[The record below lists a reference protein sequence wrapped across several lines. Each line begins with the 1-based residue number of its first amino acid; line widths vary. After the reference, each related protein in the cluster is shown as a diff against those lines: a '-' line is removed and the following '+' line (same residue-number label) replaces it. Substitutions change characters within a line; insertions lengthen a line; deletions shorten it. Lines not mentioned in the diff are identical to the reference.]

1 MKQTRRKSARTTSR
15 PRRPRGGPARFEVPP
30 KALRW
35 VCAPGSLGIS
45 SMGDVRPL
53 REIIG
58 QDRALRA
65 LQVGM
70 EMHHYG
76 YNIFATGL
84 PGTGKTTTIKRML
97 HDAAKRH
104 VDLTDK
110 CYLHNF
116 RDPDAP
122 VAVMLPAGQG
132 VQLKQDMASLLAEL
146 QKSVPAVFESRRYVE
161 QRKATLDHFQDRQRS
176 VLKDFEKKVKSKGF
190 EVVQVQGAT
199 STRPE
204 IAPVVDGNP
213 VGLDQLHARAESG
226 EITRVELEAVLAQ
239 HADLEA
245 QMDRVMREMRNIE
258 RRAKKSIEDL
268 NHKIVVPVVEELL
281 QEIRTRYPNDRL
293 QEFLA
298 ELEKNILDNLTRF
311 HQREDQQPSMLGIQ
325 LPKEEDAFIEFEV
338 NVIVDNSTEEG
349 VPVIT
354 ERNPRYKNIF
364 GTIERVVDRNGV
376 WRTDFTRIK
385 AGSLLKAD
393 GGFLVLDALDAL
405 TEPGVWTMLK
415 RVLRNREIEI
425 QPIEIGLLGGSSALK
440 PEPIK
445 LNVKVIMIGDPY
457 IYHLLYGL
465 DEDFREIFKIRAD
478 FDSEM
483 PNNPNSIQSYLSFIK
498 ALCDQEHLLPFELGA
513 VGEVVEYG
521 VRLSGRQNKLS
532 TRFSILADVLRE
544 ASYWTAREA
553 ASSVTRDH
561 VRKAIDERIE
571 RVRLVE
577 EKIHEMIDD
586 GSIMID
592 TRGSVIGQ
600 VNGLSVYSMGEYEFG
615 KPSRITA
622 KTSVGKAGIINIE
635 REAAMSGPSHNKGVL
650 ILSGFLRSVFAQHH
664 PLDLSA
670 SIAFEQSYS
679 GVDGDSA
686 SSTEVY
692 ALLSSLSDLPL
703 RQDIAVTGSVNQ
715 HGEIQPI
722 GGVNLKI
729 EGFFDVCRAR
739 GLTGTQGVLIPR
751 QNIQDLMLRH
761 DVVDAVR
768 AGTFYIYAV
777 GTIADG
783 IEILTG
789 KPAGKRT
796 RAGFTPT
803 SVYALVDERLRQFA
817 RAAKNKEKE

>member
-1 MKQTRRKSARTTSR
+1 MDD
-15 PRRPRGGPARFEVPP
+15 V
-30 KALRW
+30 KA
-35 VCAPGSLGIS
+35 
-45 SMGDVRPL
+45 L

-70 EMHHYG
+70 ELRHYG
-76 YNIFATGL
+76 YNIFATGV

-104 VDLTDK
+104 ADLTDK

-122 VAVMLPAGQG
+122 LAVMLPAGQG
-132 VQLKQDMASLLAEL
+132 VQLKQDLGSLLAEL
-146 QKSVPAVFESRRYVE
+146 QKSIPAVFESRRYIE
-161 QRKATLDHFQDRQRS
+161 QRKTTLDHFQERQRS
-176 VLKDFEKKVKSKGF
+176 VLKDFERKVKSRGF

-204 IAPVVDGNP
+204 IAPVLDGNP
-213 VGLDQLHARAESG
+213 VGLDQMHARAESG
-226 EITRVELEAVLAQ
+226 EMTKEELQQILAQ

-268 NHKIVVPVVEELL
+268 NHKIVVPIVEELL
-281 QEIRTRYPNDRL
+281 QDIRARYPNDRL
-293 QEFLA
+293 REFLDD
-298 ELEKNILDNLTRF
+298 LEKNILDNLTRF
-311 HQREDQQPSMLGIQ
+311 QQRDEQQPSVLGIQ
-325 LPKEEDAFIEFEV
+325 IPKDEDAFIEFEA
-338 NVIVDNSTEEG
+338 NVIVDNSSEQG
-349 VPVIT
+349 VPVII

-364 GTIERVVDRNGV
+364 GTIERVVDRNGA

-415 RVLRNREIEI
+415 RVLRNRELEI
-425 QPIEIGLLGGSSALK
+425 QPIEIGLLGGTSALK
-440 PEPIK
+440 PEPIP
-445 LNVKVIMIGDPY
+445 LDVKVIMIGDPY

-483 PNNPNSIQSYLSFIK
+483 PNDPSTIQSYLSFIK
-498 ALCDQEHLLPFELGA
+498 TLCDEERLLPFDVPA
-513 VGEVVEYG
+513 VSEVVEYG
-521 VRLSGRQNKLS
+521 VRLSGRQTKLS

-544 ASYWTAREA
+544 ASYWTAREGA
-553 ASSVTRDH
+553 GTVSRAH

-571 RVRLVE
+571 RVRLIE
-577 EKIHEMIDD
+577 EKIQEMIDE

-592 TRGSVIGQ
+592 TRGAVVGQ
-600 VNGLSVYSMGEYEFG
+600 VNGLSVYNMGEYEFG

-622 KTSVGKAGIINIE
+622 KTSMGRAGIINIE
-635 REAAMSGPSHNKGVL
+635 RESAMSGPSHNKGVL

-692 ALLSSLSDLPL
+692 ALLSSLADLPL

-715 HGEIQPI
+715 HGDIQPI

-739 GLTGTQGVLIPR
+739 GLTGTQGVMIPK
-751 QNIQDLMLRH
+751 QNVKDLMLRH

-768 AGTFYIYAV
+768 AGTFHIYAV

-789 KPAGKRT
+789 RRAGTRT
-796 RAGFTPT
+796 RSGFTPR
-803 SVYALVDERLRQFA
+803 SVFALADERLRHFA
-817 RAAKNKEKE
+817 RAGKKKGKD